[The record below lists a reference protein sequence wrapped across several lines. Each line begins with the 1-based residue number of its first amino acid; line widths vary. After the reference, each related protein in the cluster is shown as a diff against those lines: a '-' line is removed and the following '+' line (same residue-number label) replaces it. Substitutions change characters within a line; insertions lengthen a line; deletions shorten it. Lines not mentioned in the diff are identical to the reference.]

1 MVRDQISPRK
11 PPGSRLGFSR
21 TRVQHSPSSSTMEQ
35 LSTLAEFVA
44 YSPLPSPLPYRT
56 GNGTLA
62 CAAAPYQAFPDSAT
76 PASSLLPPHPEGHQI
91 GAREEAHRVDTITSS
106 TPTRLSLTVPRLPP
120 LYCHLTPKGTKLAL
134 GKRRTG
140 WTPSHPP
147 QTKPPPRLNR
157 TAELRKKSVGSSLE
171 GESGPTPPGKT
182 LPHAYPTAK
191 PGFRRERE
199 RGKQRTYNYEILTL

>member
-1 MVRDQISPRK
+1 MPVHRLLLVLAGRKQTVVRDQISPRK

-44 YSPLPSPLPYRT
+44 YSPLPSPLPNRT

-106 TPTRLSLTVPRLPP
+106 TN
-120 LYCHLTPKGTKLAL
+120 
-134 GKRRTG
+134 
-140 WTPSHPP
+140 
-147 QTKPPPRLNR
+147 QTAAASQQN
-157 TAELRKKSVGSSLE
+157 G
-171 GESGPTPPGKT
+171 
-182 LPHAYPTAK
+182 
-191 PGFRRERE
+191 
-199 RGKQRTYNYEILTL
+199 